1 MNRVQTDMT
10 RALKAIEQPARTA
23 AEVRGFA
30 EQFAIS
36 AGEASWYLNKAGGD
50 YAKAFELLRLDV
62 LAAEYEI
69 N

>member
-1 MNRVQTDMT
+1 MNRINTDT
-10 RALKAIEQPARTA
+10 NRAISMIEQPARTA

-50 YAKAFELLRLDV
+50 YAKAFELLRLDTV
-62 LAAEYEI
+62 AAEYEI